1 MVNVVFLLYAIDDS
15 IGFPSSDIATSNP
28 FFQSISPFSDIVNLS
43 IAEHHIYNGLMRTYE
58 WITVVLLKDS

>member
-58 WITVVLLKDS
+58 